1 MSSVRTQI
9 PTVALMTRVHDI
21 VVEVAVGCVDA
32 RVDHRHSHKS
42 PRGPAVP
49 QRLRVQLRQM
59 PLAAGI
65 GIAVGVVV
73 VLARREFRDGEV
85 RGDHSGVL
93 GQVTA
98 CLSQCPPVEL
108 LVLDEHAATLDAY
121 DLDTVFERSRSR

>member
-1 MSSVRTQI
+1 MGI
-9 PTVALMTRVHDI
+9 LILTVALMTRVYDV
-21 VVEVAVGCVDA
+21 VVEVAMGRVDA

-49 QRLRVQLRQM
+49 QRLRVHLPQM

-65 GIAVGVVV
+65 GIAARVVV
-73 VLARREFRDGEV
+73 VLARREFRDGQV
-85 RGDHSGVL
+85 GGDHSGVL
-93 GQVTA
+93 GQITS

-108 LVLDEHAATLDAY
+108 LVLDEHAAALDAY